1 MIDKLG
7 EAILEM
13 AQDAVSGVHTCNA
26 YANDALIEAVHAI
39 SKINLYPILNEFKNT
54 QLKKLDQIQEL
65 INELHTAIK
74 GA

>member
-13 AQDAVSGVHTCNA
+13 AQDAVADVHTCNDA
-26 YANDALIEAVHAI
+26 ANDALIKAIHAI

-54 QLKKLDQIQEL
+54 QLKKLD
-65 INELHTAIK
+65 
-74 GA
+74 